1 MPITFEELKE
11 LLIKEDEVSLLEVLD
26 ISSEDLVDR
35 FEDLI
40 EKKFDDLA
48 KEYEDYQAFD
58 E

>member
-1 MPITFEELKE
+1 MPLTLTELKE

-48 KEYEDYQAFD
+48 QEYQDYETTD